1 MHKLDKVS
9 SFRTLA
15 TCGMVMSEVGRGL
28 RLPNVLKR
36 YQDVWGEMLVIQS
49 TPEVWDRTLE
59 LVWTLDRQ
67 GIVLPIQD
75 VHIAAC
81 ALEVSAVVLTYDRH
95 FKLIPDLVVTDCLY

>member
-1 MHKLDKVS
+1 
-9 SFRTLA
+9 
-15 TCGMVMSEVGRGL
+15 MVMSEVGRGVRDPKIL
-28 RLPNVLKR
+28 EKYKLAWSAMKMV
-36 YQDVWGEMLVIQS
+36 ES

-81 ALEVSAVVLTYDRH
+81 ALEISAVVLTYDHH
-95 FKLIPDLVVTDCLY
+95 FKSIPNLVVTDCLY

>member
-1 MHKLDKVS
+1 
-9 SFRTLA
+9 
-15 TCGMVMSEVGRGL
+15 MVISEVGRGL

-36 YQDVWGEMLVIQS
+36 YQDVWREMLVIQS

-67 GIVLPIQD
+67 GIVLPIQG

-81 ALEVSAVVLTYDRH
+81 ALEISAVVLTYDRH
-95 FKLIPDLVVTDCLY
+95 FKSIPNLVVTDCLY